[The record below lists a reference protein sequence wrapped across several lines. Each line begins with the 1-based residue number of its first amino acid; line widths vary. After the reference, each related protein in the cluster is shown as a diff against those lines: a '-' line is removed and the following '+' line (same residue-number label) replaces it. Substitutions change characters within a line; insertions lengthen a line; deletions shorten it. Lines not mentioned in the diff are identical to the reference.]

1 MIAAPSLRV
10 EPSGTCAWTRVAEG
24 TVSTRAA
31 ADWQIWRSPA
41 SPIGTSGMQG
51 ERARPRVMGRLHFH
65 GRAPVSVDRLRHGVG
80 PGDALEVGADHR
92 LVGRDS
98 PRAAVTRPV
107 QRGIAMHEAGIR
119 QLWEGAAPGWAR
131 WEATVAAWMEPAT
144 EAMLALADIDTGVRV
159 LDLACGAGSQT
170 LDAARRV
177 GVQGSVVASD

>member
-80 PGDALEVGADHR
+80 PGDALEVGAGHG

-98 PRAAVTRPV
+98 ARDGGHATGPAGGLPCTRRGSVNSGRGELPV
-107 QRGIAMHEAGIR
+107 WHGGGGRSP
-119 QLWEGAAPGWAR
+119 PGWTLRLRPCWRWLTLTPACVCSTWPVAR
-131 WEATVAAWMEPAT
+131 EARPW
-144 EAMLALADIDTGVRV
+144 
-159 LDLACGAGSQT
+159 T
-170 LDAARRV
+170 LP
-177 GVQGSVVASD
+177 VASESRGLW